1 MEKWEWECDAFP
13 AQKTKKKTQPMDIT
27 THDLRIACV
36 STHPRGEDFLLR
48 CFRIF
53 LIGERQK
60 QAKDVIPQEKN
71 NDKEALQ
78 SGILVSWTMPTIL

>member
-1 MEKWEWECDAFP
+1 
-13 AQKTKKKTQPMDIT
+13 MDIT

-36 STHPRGEDFLLR
+36 NTHPIGDDFLLH

-53 LIGERQK
+53 LISERQK
-60 QAKDVIPQEKN
+60 KAKDVIPQEKN